1 MNQKINQAFLEI
13 SERETTERIL
23 NRMTDPVQ
31 IEKRRKEKEEAKR
44 INNVKEKFGL

>member
-1 MNQKINQAFLEI
+1 MNQKINQAFIEQ

-31 IEKRRKEKEEAKR
+31 IEKRRREKEESKR